1 MTHHD
6 SLPGDDIPQMTH
18 HDSPPGDENPPMT
31 QNDSLCHASNP
42 EMTQNDSLCKPS
54 MTQMSQNDSHFE
66 VSSFE
71 MTQNDSFS
79 GLKCPT
85 EQPLSPADEPPATPP
100 PPQNDTP
107 HYTPDG
113 DPSAAGHP
121 FTAGR
126 LPQGILLVA
135 SSCFRRRVTL
145 SGAMS
150 LPSNKET
157 LHSAQGDN

>member
-1 MTHHD
+1 
-6 SLPGDDIPQMTH
+6 MTH

-31 QNDSLCHASNP
+31 QNDSLCHASNL
-42 EMTQNDSLCKPS
+42 EMTQNDSLCHASNLEMTQNDSLCHAS
-54 MTQMSQNDSHFE
+54 MTQMTQNDSHFE

-79 GLKCPT
+79 GHECPT
-85 EQPLSPADEPPATPP
+85 EHPLSPSDEPPATPTS
-100 PPQNDTP
+100 PQNDTP

-135 SSCFRRRVTL
+135 SSCFRRRATL

-150 LPSNKET
+150 LRYNKET